1 MSGIITIVPAT
12 REGSHVLLSFTG
24 PSGSGKTYTALK
36 VARGLVG
43 DKGRIGFLDTETGR
57 GRLYAS
63 VTPYDY
69 AELTAPF
76 SPTRHVQAIAA
87 FEEHGAD
94 CLILDSGSHEWE
106 GIGGCHDLAEASR
119 KQGLLKW
126 MVPKA
131 QHKRFVARLLGSRMH
146 VIVCLRAREKFTQ
159 ATDPETGKEVILNTG
174 YHEIQERNFIF
185 EMTVSVLLLP
195 GGRKVVT
202 KCPEELV
209 PVFGTVGVETAG
221 YLSERTGADLAD
233 WVKGG
238 KPVDAAW
245 ELVRREARDAAER
258 GTDTYR
264 SFFNRLSKPEQQR
277 LLPDHP
283 NLKSI
288 ASEAD
293 AALAEAEEDGDGED
307 AFPGAMRTGT

>member
-1 MSGIITIVPAT
+1 MSIINIAPAT
-12 REGSHVLLSFTG
+12 REGSHVLLSLTG

-43 DKGRIGFLDTETGR
+43 PSGRIGFLDTETGR

-76 SPTRHVQAIAA
+76 SPQRHVQAIDA
-87 FEEHGAD
+87 FEAHGVD

-106 GIGGCHDLAEASR
+106 GIGGCHDIAEMSK

-126 MVPKA
+126 AAPKA
-131 QHKRFVARLLGSRMH
+131 LHKQYVARLLNARMH
-146 VIVCLRAREKFTQ
+146 IVTTLRAREKFVQ
-159 ATDPETGKEVILNTG
+159 ATDPNTGREVIANAG
-174 YHEIQERNFIF
+174 WHEVAERNFVF
-185 EMTVSVLLLP
+185 EMTVSVLLLG
-195 GGRKVVT
+195 GGRKIVT

-209 PVFGTVGVETAG
+209 PVFGAVGVESGG
-221 YLSERTGADLAD
+221 YLTEKTGADLAG

-238 KPVDAAW
+238 KPVDLAW
-245 ELVRREARDAAER
+245 MEILTAARDAADH
-258 GTDTYR
+258 GTDAYKGYF
-264 SFFNRLSKPEQQR
+264 SNLPKLAQKR
-277 LLPDHP
+277 LLPDHE

-288 ASEAD
+288 AAESD
-293 AALAEAEEDGDGED
+293 AAGAEEDPDDDSPEEPT
-307 AFPGAMRTGT
+307 ARTGT